1 MDIRE
6 YLPRN
11 KSDFEAER
19 KLSEF
24 SDVELKV
31 IIPKLMEQL
40 QDGNWPISKPI
51 EDLLL
56 RLGEDLIPHIKDV
69 LQTQDSTW
77 EYFIL
82 VGLIDRLPISHLSML
97 WSDLVRILES
107 PTHDEILEEL
117 DEVIVELLEKM
128 KVHQRKISGDGSLDT
143 QKLLLDLLR
152 KSW

>member
-1 MDIRE
+1 MDIRDH
-6 YLPRN
+6 LPRD
-11 KSDFEAER
+11 KSDFEAVR
-19 KLSEF
+19 KLNEF

-31 IIPKLMEQL
+31 IIPELMEWL
-40 QDGNWPISKPI
+40 QDGNWPIAKPV

-97 WSDLVRILES
+97 QTDLIRILEF

-128 KVHQRKISGDGSLDT
+128 KGDQREIGGDGSLDT
-143 QKLLLDLLR
+143 
-152 KSW
+152 

>member
-1 MDIRE
+1 MEIRE
-6 YLPRN
+6 YLPRD
-11 KSDFEAER
+11 KSDFEAVR

-31 IIPKLMEQL
+31 IIPELMEWL

-69 LQTQDSTW
+69 LQTQDPQW

-82 VGLIDRLPISHLSML
+82 VGLIDRLPISHLSL
-97 WSDLVRILES
+97 IQTDLVRILES
-107 PTHDEILEEL
+107 PTPSEVLEEL
-117 DEVIVELLEKM
+117 DEVILELLEKM
-128 KVHQRKISGDGSLDT
+128 KGDQREIGGYGSLDT
-143 QKLLLDLLR
+143 
-152 KSW
+152 

>member
-6 YLPRN
+6 CLPSD
-11 KSDFEAER
+11 KHDFEAVR

-31 IIPKLMEQL
+31 IIPELMEWL
-40 QDGNWPISKPI
+40 QDGNWPISKPV

-56 RLGEDLIPHIKDV
+56 RLGEDLVPHIKDV

-82 VGLIDRLPISHLSML
+82 VGLIDRLPVSHLSML
-97 WSDLVRILES
+97 RSDLVRILES
-107 PTHDEILEEL
+107 PTHDEILEGL
-117 DEVIVELLEKM
+117 DEVIMELLEKM
-128 KVHQRKISGDGSLDT
+128 KGDQREIGGDGSLDT
-143 QKLLLDLLR
+143 
-152 KSW
+152 

>member
-6 YLPRN
+6 CLPSD
-11 KSDFEAER
+11 KHDFEAVR

-31 IIPKLMEQL
+31 IIPELMEWL
-40 QDGNWPISKPI
+40 QDGNWPISKPV

-56 RLGEDLIPHIKDV
+56 RLGGDLIPHIKDV
-69 LQTQDSTW
+69 LQTQDPQW

-97 WSDLVRILES
+97 QTDLVRILES
-107 PTHDEILEEL
+107 PTPSEVLEEL

-128 KVHQRKISGDGSLDT
+128 EETNER
-143 QKLLLDLLR
+143 
-152 KSW
+152 

>member
-6 YLPRN
+6 CLPRD
-11 KSDFEAER
+11 KFDYEAVR

-31 IIPKLMEQL
+31 IIPELMEWL
-40 QDGNWPISKPI
+40 QDGNWPISKPV
-51 EDLLL
+51 EDILL
-56 RLGEDLIPHIKDV
+56 RLGEDLVPHIKDV
-69 LQTQDSTW
+69 LQTQDSSW

-97 WSDLVRILES
+97 RSDLVRILES

-128 KVHQRKISGDGSLDT
+128 KLHQREISGDIRLQSI
-143 QKLLLDLLR
+143 
-152 KSW
+152 

>member
-6 YLPRN
+6 SLPRD
-11 KSDFEAER
+11 KFDYKAVR
-19 KLSEF
+19 KLSKF

-31 IIPKLMEQL
+31 IIPELLEWL
-40 QDGNWPISKPI
+40 QDGNWPISKPV

-69 LQTQDSTW
+69 LQTQDPQW

-97 WSDLVRILES
+97 QTDMVRILEF
-107 PTHDEILEEL
+107 PTPSEVLEEL
-117 DEVIVELLEKM
+117 DEVILELLDKM
-128 KVHQRKISGDGSLDT
+128 KVHQRESSGDGSLDT
-143 QKLLLDLLR
+143 
-152 KSW
+152 

>member
-1 MDIRE
+1 MEIRE
-6 YLPRN
+6 YFPRD
-11 KSDFEAER
+11 KSDFEAVR

-31 IIPKLMEQL
+31 IIPMLMEWL

-69 LQTQDSTW
+69 LQTHDSTW
-77 EYFIL
+77 EYFVL
-82 VGLIDRLPISHLSML
+82 VGLIDRLPVSHLNML
-97 WSDLVRILES
+97 QTDLVRILES

-117 DEVIVELLEKM
+117 DEVILELLEKM
-128 KVHQRKISGDGSLDT
+128 KGDQREIGGYGSLDT
-143 QKLLLDLLR
+143 
-152 KSW
+152 

>member
-6 YLPRN
+6 CLPHD
-11 KSDFEAER
+11 KFDYEAVR

-24 SDVELKV
+24 SDVEIKV
-31 IIPKLMEQL
+31 IIPELMEWL
-40 QDGNWPISKPI
+40 QDGNWPISKPV

-69 LQTQDSTW
+69 LQTQDQQW

-97 WSDLVRILES
+97 QTDLVRILES
-107 PTHDEILEEL
+107 PTPDEVLEEL
-117 DEVIVELLEKM
+117 DGVIVELLEKM
-128 KVHQRKISGDGSLDT
+128 EETNER
-143 QKLLLDLLR
+143 
-152 KSW
+152 

>member
-6 YLPRN
+6 CLPRD
-11 KSDFEAER
+11 KFDYEAVR

-31 IIPKLMEQL
+31 IIPELMEWL
-40 QDGNWPISKPI
+40 QDGNWPISKPV

-56 RLGEDLIPHIKDV
+56 RLGEDLIPHLKDV
-69 LQTQDSTW
+69 LQTQDPQW

-97 WSDLVRILES
+97 QTDLVRILES
-107 PTHDEILEEL
+107 PTPDEVLEEL
-117 DEVIVELLEKM
+117 DGVIVELLEK
-128 KVHQRKISGDGSLDT
+128 KEETNER
-143 QKLLLDLLR
+143 
-152 KSW
+152 

>member
-6 YLPRN
+6 CLPRD
-11 KSDFEAER
+11 KSDFEAVR

-31 IIPKLMEQL
+31 IIPELMEWL
-40 QDGNWPISKPI
+40 QDGNWPISKPV

-69 LQTQDSTW
+69 LRTQDPQW

-82 VGLIDRLPISHLSML
+82 VGLIDQLPISHLSML
-97 WSDLVRILES
+97 KTDLVRILES

-117 DEVIVELLEKM
+117 DEVILELLEKIRET
-128 KVHQRKISGDGSLDT
+128 KER
-143 QKLLLDLLR
+143 
-152 KSW
+152 

>member
-6 YLPRN
+6 CLPRD
-11 KSDFEAER
+11 KFDYEAVR

-31 IIPKLMEQL
+31 IIPELMEWL
-40 QDGNWPISKPI
+40 QDGNWPISKPV

-69 LQTQDSTW
+69 LQTQDPQW

-82 VGLIDRLPISHLSML
+82 VGLIDRLPVSHLSML
-97 WSDLVRILES
+97 RSDLVRILES
-107 PTHDEILEEL
+107 PTPSEVLEEL

-128 KVHQRKISGDGSLDT
+128 KETNER
-143 QKLLLDLLR
+143 
-152 KSW
+152 

>member
-6 YLPRN
+6 CLPRD
-11 KSDFEAER
+11 KFDYEAVR

-31 IIPKLMEQL
+31 IIPELMEWL
-40 QDGNWPISKPI
+40 QDGNWPISKPV

-69 LQTQDSTW
+69 LRTQDPQW

-97 WSDLVRILES
+97 QTDLVRILES
-107 PTHDEILEEL
+107 PTPSEVLEEL
-117 DEVIVELLEKM
+117 DEVIVKLLEKM
-128 KVHQRKISGDGSLDT
+128 KETNER
-143 QKLLLDLLR
+143 
-152 KSW
+152 

>member
-6 YLPRN
+6 CLPRD
-11 KSDFEAER
+11 KFDYEAVR

-31 IIPKLMEQL
+31 IIPELMEWL
-40 QDGNWPISKPI
+40 QDGNWPISKPV

-56 RLGEDLIPHIKDV
+56 RLGEDLIPHLKDV
-69 LQTQDSTW
+69 LQTQDPQW

-97 WSDLVRILES
+97 QTDLVRILES
-107 PTHDEILEEL
+107 PTPDEVLEEL
-117 DEVIVELLEKM
+117 DGVIVELLEKM
-128 KVHQRKISGDGSLDT
+128 EETNER
-143 QKLLLDLLR
+143 
-152 KSW
+152 

>member
-6 YLPRN
+6 CLPSD
-11 KSDFEAER
+11 KHDFEAVN
-19 KLSEF
+19 KLNEF
-24 SDVELKV
+24 RNEELKV
-31 IIPKLMEQL
+31 IIPELMEWL
-40 QDGNWPISKPI
+40 QDGNWPIYKPV

-82 VGLIDRLPISHLSML
+82 VGLIDRLPVSHLSML
-97 WSDLVRILES
+97 RSDLVRILES

-117 DEVIVELLEKM
+117 DEVVLELLEKM
-128 KVHQRKISGDGSLDT
+128 EVWIHR
-143 QKLLLDLLR
+143 DL
-152 KSW
+152 

>member
-6 YLPRN
+6 CLPRD
-11 KSDFEAER
+11 KHDFEAVR

-24 SDVELKV
+24 SNGELNG
-31 IIPKLMEQL
+31 IIPELMEWL
-40 QDGNWPISKPI
+40 QDGNWPVSKPV

-82 VGLIDRLPISHLSML
+82 VGLIDRLPVSHLRML
-97 WSDLVRILES
+97 RNDLVRILES
-107 PTHDEILEEL
+107 PTPSEVLEEL
-117 DEVIVELLEKM
+117 DEVIVELLKKM
-128 KVHQRKISGDGSLDT
+128 KGD
-143 QKLLLDLLR
+143 
-152 KSW
+152 